1 MNATQR
7 RLEGKVALIVGAGQ
21 TPGPKM
27 GNGRATALLFAREGA
42 QVLAADQ
49 NIASAEETVALI
61 QSEGGSAAAV
71 ETDVTDESSIQRA
84 VHDCT
89 QRWNR
94 LDILHNNVGISVAGG
109 DAPVTEITVEAFD
122 RIMAVNLR
130 SVVLACKHALP
141 IMRDQGSGVILTI
154 SSIAAL
160 VILYSSAQAGS
171 IRIGTEGA
179 YPPWNAKDESGK
191 LIGFEVELAGWLC
204 IYMKADCTLV
214 EQDWDGMIPGLIMR
228 KYDAIMA
235 GMSITDERMK
245 TINFSQGYAD
255 EVASLAVMKGS
266 SLEGMDTPKAI
277 NLSTGGGAAKKAL
290 KTLTAALAG
299 KTIGVQTATIHQNFL
314 ESGDVGNVKVRTY
327 KTQDEVNLDLAA
339 GRIDAALAAAVAF
352 TDYAEKSGKPVVLVG
367 PTFSGGAFGNGVGVG
382 IRKADTQLLED
393 FNKAIDSARKSGKI
407 SELAIRWFGFDAS
420 M

>member
-1 MNATQR
+1 MKKICKFF
-7 RLEGKVALIVGAGQ
+7 LSYLVALVLISS
-21 TPGPKM
+21 
-27 GNGRATALLFAREGA
+27 TAL
-42 QVLAADQ
+42 ADK
-49 NIASAEETVALI
+49 I
-61 QSEGGSAAAV
+61 
-71 ETDVTDESSIQRA
+71 
-84 VHDCT
+84 
-89 QRWNR
+89 
-94 LDILHNNVGISVAGG
+94 
-109 DAPVTEITVEAFD
+109 
-122 RIMAVNLR
+122 
-130 SVVLACKHALP
+130 K
-141 IMRDQGSGVILTI
+141 
-154 SSIAAL
+154 
-160 VILYSSAQAGS
+160 
-171 IRIGTEGA
+171 IGTEGA

-191 LIGFEVELAGWLC
+191 LIGFEVELANFLC
-204 IYMKADCTLV
+204 IYMEADCTIV

-235 GMSITDERMK
+235 GMSITGERMK

-277 NLSTGGGAAKKAL
+277 NLSTGGGDVKKAL

-314 ESGDVGNVKVRTY
+314 ESGDVGSVKIKTY

-382 IRKADTQLLED
+382 IRKDDTDLLKR
-393 FNKAIDSARKSGKI
+393 FNKAIDVARKNGKI
-407 SELAIRWFGFDAS
+407 SELAIKWFGFDAS

>member
-1 MNATQR
+1 MKNIFKFF
-7 RLEGKVALIVGAGQ
+7 LSS
-21 TPGPKM
+21 
-27 GNGRATALLFAREGA
+27 
-42 QVLAADQ
+42 LAALMIFFS
-49 NIASAEETVALI
+49 N
-61 QSEGGSAAAV
+61 
-71 ETDVTDESSIQRA
+71 
-84 VHDCT
+84 
-89 QRWNR
+89 
-94 LDILHNNVGISVAGG
+94 
-109 DAPVTEITVEAFD
+109 
-122 RIMAVNLR
+122 
-130 SVVLACKHALP
+130 
-141 IMRDQGSGVILTI
+141 
-154 SSIAAL
+154 
-160 VILYSSAQAGS
+160 AQADS

-191 LIGFEVELAGWLC
+191 LIGFEVELANWLC
-204 IYMKADCTLV
+204 IYMQADCTLV

-266 SLEGMDTPKAI
+266 PLEGMDTPKAI
-277 NLSTGGGAAKKAL
+277 NLSTGGGDVKKAL

-314 ESGDVGNVKVRTY
+314 ESGDVGSVKVRTY

-382 IRKADTQLLED
+382 IRKDDTDLLKR
-393 FNKAIDSARKSGKI
+393 FNKAINTARKNGKI
-407 SELAIRWFGFDAS
+407 SELAIKWFGFDAS

>member
-1 MNATQR
+1 M
-7 RLEGKVALIVGAGQ
+7 K
-21 TPGPKM
+21 
-27 GNGRATALLFAREGA
+27 
-42 QVLAADQ
+42 
-49 NIASAEETVALI
+49 NIFKFFL
-61 QSEGGSAAAV
+61 
-71 ETDVTDESSIQRA
+71 
-84 VHDCT
+84 
-89 QRWNR
+89 
-94 LDILHNNVGISVAGG
+94 
-109 DAPVTEITVEAFD
+109 
-122 RIMAVNLR
+122 
-130 SVVLACKHALP
+130 
-141 IMRDQGSGVILTI
+141 

-160 VILYSSAQAGS
+160 AIFFSSAQADS

-191 LIGFEVELAGWLC
+191 LIGFEVELANFLC
-204 IYMKADCTLV
+204 IYMKADCTIV
-214 EQDWDGMIPGLIMR
+214 EQDWDGMIPGLLMK

-266 SLEGMDTPKAI
+266 SLEGMDTPKGI
-277 NLSTGGGAAKKAL
+277 NLSKGGSDVKKAL

-314 ESGDVGNVKVRTY
+314 ESGDVGTVKIRTY

-382 IRKADTQLLED
+382 IRKGDTALLKS
-393 FNKAIDSARKSGKI
+393 FNKAIDQARKSGKI
-407 SELAIRWFGFDAS
+407 RELAIKWFGFDAS

>member
-1 MNATQR
+1 MKNIFK
-7 RLEGKVALIVGAGQ
+7 LFLSSI
-21 TPGPKM
+21 
-27 GNGRATALLFAREGA
+27 TALMIF
-42 QVLAADQ
+42 
-49 NIASAEETVALI
+49 
-61 QSEGGSAAAV
+61 
-71 ETDVTDESSIQRA
+71 
-84 VHDCT
+84 
-89 QRWNR
+89 
-94 LDILHNNVGISVAGG
+94 
-109 DAPVTEITVEAFD
+109 F
-122 RIMAVNLR
+122 
-130 SVVLACKHALP
+130 
-141 IMRDQGSGVILTI
+141 
-154 SSIAAL
+154 
-160 VILYSSAQAGS
+160 SSAQADS

-191 LIGFEVELAGWLC
+191 LIGFEVELANWLC
-204 IYMKADCTLV
+204 IYMGADCTLV

-266 SLEGMDTPKAI
+266 PLEGMDTPKAI
-277 NLSTGGGAAKKAL
+277 NLSIGGGDVKKAL

-314 ESGDVGNVKVRTY
+314 ESGDVGSVKVRTY

-352 TDYAEKSGKPVVLVG
+352 TDYAEKSGKAVVLVG

-382 IRKADTQLLED
+382 IRKDDTDLLNR
-393 FNKAIDSARKSGKI
+393 FNKAINTARKNGKI
-407 SELAIRWFGFDAS
+407 SELAIKWFGFDAS